1 MLDEADGR
9 THDRALGYV
18 HDYIAYVASVLCL
31 SENTVRAYGQH
42 LHAFVDW
49 CDVRSIDPLRVTVR
63 QLRSYIGDMRSSG
76 LSQRSVAAH
85 LSSIRSFFRWMI
97 VEGLIDSN
105 PAEAL
110 TSPKLPEALPVT
122 VSARQMRALF
132 SVVESGTPSG
142 LRDACM
148 LELFYAT
155 GARISELASLRLDS
169 FDWSSR
175 CVRLFGKGSKERIVP
190 VHQRA
195 AEAVHEYVQIG
206 RPALLSN
213 SSHKRPLDTSSF
225 FISKKGRVMDSAALR
240 YRFKALSRRAGLPSD
255 ITPHTMRH
263 TFATDLLDGGADLRS
278 VQELLG
284 HASLSTTQIYTHLSV
299 DRMKGALKQAHPR
312 GE

>member
-1 MLDEADGR
+1 ML
-9 THDRALGYV
+9 DRALGHV
-18 HDYIAYVASVLCL
+18 DDYIAYVASVLCL

-49 CDVRSIDPLRVTVR
+49 CDVRGIDPLRVTVR

-76 LSQRSVAAH
+76 LSQRSIAAH

-122 VSARQMRALF
+122 ASARQMRALF
-132 SVVESGTPSG
+132 SVIERGTPSG

-195 AEAVHEYVQIG
+195 AEAVHEYAQKG
-206 RPALLSN
+206 RPALLTN
-213 SSHKRPLDTSSF
+213 SSHKQPPDTFSL
-225 FISKKGRVMDSAALR
+225 FISDKGRVMDAAALR

-255 ITPHTMRH
+255 VTPHTMRH

-299 DRMKGALKQAHPR
+299 DRMKSALKQAHPR
-312 GE
+312 SE

>member
-1 MLDEADGR
+1 MDGCR
-9 THDRALGYV
+9 PIERALSLV
-18 HDYIAYVASVLCL
+18 DDYIAYVGCVLSL
-31 SENTVRAYGQH
+31 SGHTVRAYEQH
-42 LHAFVDW
+42 LEVFVDW
-49 CDVRSIDPLRVTVR
+49 CADHGVDPLAVSVR

-76 LSQRSVAAH
+76 LVQRSVAAH
-85 LSSIRSFFRWMI
+85 LSSIRSFFRWMMMEGV
-97 VEGLIDSN
+97 VESN

-110 TSPKLPEALPVT
+110 SFPKAPSTLPVT
-122 VSARQMRALF
+122 VSSQQLRLLF
-132 SVVESGTPSG
+132 DAVDGDTPSG

-169 FDWSSR
+169 FDR
-175 CVRLFGKGSKERIVP
+175 ATHCVRLFGKGSKERIVP
-190 VHQRA
+190 VYHRA
-195 AEAVHEYVQIG
+195 ERAVDRYVADG
-206 RPALLSN
+206 RGALLG
-213 SSHKRPLDTSSF
+213 SSRNLSVGVQTAL
-225 FISKKGRVMDSAALR
+225 FISDRGRAMDAAALR
-240 YRFKALSRRAGLPSD
+240 YRFKALSRKAGLPSD
-255 ITPHTMRH
+255 VTPHSMRH

>member
-1 MLDEADGR
+1 M
-9 THDRALGYV
+9 HDRALGHV
-18 HDYIAYVASVLCL
+18 DDYIAYVASALCL

-97 VEGLIDSN
+97 AEGLIDSN

-132 SVVESGTPSG
+132 SVVERGTPSG

-155 GARISELASLRLDS
+155 GARYP
-169 FDWSSR
+169 SSR
-175 CVRLFGKGSKERIVP
+175 
-190 VHQRA
+190 H
-195 AEAVHEYVQIG
+195 
-206 RPALLSN
+206 
-213 SSHKRPLDTSSF
+213 
-225 FISKKGRVMDSAALR
+225 
-240 YRFKALSRRAGLPSD
+240 
-255 ITPHTMRH
+255 
-263 TFATDLLDGGADLRS
+263 
-278 VQELLG
+278 
-284 HASLSTTQIYTHLSV
+284 
-299 DRMKGALKQAHPR
+299 
-312 GE
+312 